1 MSRFVHVEYP
11 TQHPGIARAERA
23 AETVKGFQATQ
34 AVLHALAFLGA
45 PVARLADRARSAYA
59 GWAEQRRLAEQDRQ
73 MWEVALRDARV
84 MADLSRAM
92 SAEALDSL
100 KKYY

>member
-1 MSRFVHVEYP
+1 MSRVVHVEYP
-11 TQHPGIARAERA
+11 AQHPGIARAART
-23 AETVKGFQATQ
+23 AETVKSFHLGQGA
-34 AVLHALAFLGA
+34 LHLLALVGE
-45 PVARLADRARSAYA
+45 PVARLAGRARVAYGA
-59 GWAEQRRLAEQDRQ
+59 WAERRRQAEQDRQ

>member
-1 MSRFVHVEYP
+1 MSRFVHVNYP

-23 AETVKGFQATQ
+23 AQALQGFPVSEGLV
-34 AVLHALAFLGA
+34 AVLAFVGA
-45 PVARLADRARSAYA
+45 PVARLGSTLRAGVTA
-59 GWAEQRRLAEQDRQ
+59 WAERRKLAEQDRRL
-73 MWEVALRDARV
+73 WEVALRDARV

-92 SAEALDSL
+92 SAQASDSI

>member
-11 TQHPGIARAERA
+11 AQHPGIARAART
-23 AETVKGFQATQ
+23 AETVKGFHLGQGA
-34 AVLHALAFLGA
+34 LHLLALVGA
-45 PVARLADRARSAYA
+45 PVARLAARTRVAYA
-59 GWAEQRRLAEQDRQ
+59 AWAESRRQSEQDRQ

>member
-1 MSRFVHVEYP
+1 MSRFVHIEYP
-11 TQHPGIARAERA
+11 AQHPGVARVERTA
-23 AETVKGFQATQ
+23 DAVKGLNFTQ
-34 AVLHALAFLGA
+34 AALHALAAVGA
-45 PVARLADRARSAYA
+45 PLARVAGRARVVYA
-59 GWAEQRRLAEQDRQ
+59 AWAERRRLAEQDRQ
-73 MWEVALRDARV
+73 LWEIALRDARV

>member
-11 TQHPGIARAERA
+11 AQHPGLARVERSA
-23 AETVKGFQATQ
+23 DTVKNFQATQ
-34 AVLHALAFLGA
+34 ALLHALAFVGA
-45 PVARLADRARSAYA
+45 PVARLAGHVRTVYA
-59 GWAEQRRLAEQDRQ
+59 GWAERRRQAEQDRQ

-92 SAEALDSL
+92 SRDAARDVRG
-100 KKYY
+100 YY